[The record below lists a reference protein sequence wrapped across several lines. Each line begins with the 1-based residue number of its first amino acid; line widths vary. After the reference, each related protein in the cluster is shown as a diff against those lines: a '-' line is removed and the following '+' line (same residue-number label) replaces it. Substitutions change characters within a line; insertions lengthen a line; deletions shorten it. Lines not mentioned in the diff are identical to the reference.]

1 MLENNVRLRVSSPWL
16 RLLLPEFGLG
26 KCVNRVETKRVEL
39 TPGEQIRILIIYLLQ
54 DKILFNNIK
63 MRIIYMGDGLWSYG
77 RIFLSFLLNGFI
89 TDHIM
94 YIFFFFFL
102 FFIKSRVLKTTVL

>member
-1 MLENNVRLRVSSPWL
+1 MHNSFVLENNVRLRVSFPWL
-16 RLLLPEFGLG
+16 RLLPEFGLG
-26 KCVNRVETKRVEL
+26 KCVNRVGTKRVEL

-77 RIFLSFLLNGFI
+77 RISFI
-89 TDHIM
+89 ISS
-94 YIFFFFFL
+94 
-102 FFIKSRVLKTTVL
+102 K